1 MLSCQLARSLRAAP
15 MRLSTDYV
23 SLTRDDLAAG
33 VPFGFDLYDADGAAL
48 LPAGTTLR
56 DAAQHAF
63 LFEHFRP
70 LRRRDPAEAAAGP
83 RVPDAVSASVPDAT
97 RMGLSAGASIGI
109 RRRVG
114 TTRGL
119 QRCRLIGIA
128 ASGALFVEPQSAA
141 AFDFARG
148 DDIEAVAIGRA
159 AVLRFG
165 ATVESAQ
172 AAGVARYL
180 VLSPPG
186 FVDRLRTRAEP
197 RVPARIAACCTG
209 GAEGVEG
216 IGMVHDISVS
226 GLSIA
231 ADRPLAAVGEP
242 LRVLLPYATGGRVEQ
257 LALDGTVRAV
267 HADPAAPV
275 LTLHHTA
282 FGEMGADDL
291 IRLKALL
298 FDRLMASSSEI
309 GRRR

>member
-1 MLSCQLARSLRAAP
+1 

-23 SLTRDDLAAG
+23 PLTRDDLAAG
-33 VPFGFDLYDADGAAL
+33 VPLGFDLYDADGAAL

-63 LFEHFRP
+63 LFDHFRP
-70 LRRRDPAEAAAGP
+70 VRRRDDAEAAAEP
-83 RVPDAVSASVPDAT
+83 RAPDAVPHAP

-128 ASGALFVEPQSAA
+128 ASGALFVEPQPAA
-141 AFDFARG
+141 ALDFVRG

-159 AVLRFG
+159 AVSRFG
-165 ATVESAQ
+165 ATVESVQ
-172 AAGVARYL
+172 AAGAARFL

-197 RVPARIAACCTG
+197 RVPVRIAACCAG
-209 GAEGVEG
+209 GSEGAEGL
-216 IGMVHDISVS
+216 GMVHDISLS

-231 ADRPLAAVGEP
+231 VDRPIAATGEP
-242 LRVLLPYATGGRVEQ
+242 LRVQLPYAAGDRVEL

-267 HADPAAPV
+267 HADPAAPA
-275 LTLHHTA
+275 LTLHHAA
-282 FGEMGADDL
+282 FGETGADDL

-298 FDRLMASSSEI
+298 FDRLMAPSETD
-309 GRRR
+309 RRR

>member
-1 MLSCQLARSLRAAP
+1 

-23 SLTRDDLAAG
+23 PLARDDLAAG
-33 VPFGFDLYDADGAAL
+33 VPLGFDLYDADGAAL

-63 LFEHFRP
+63 LFDHFRP
-70 LRRRDPAEAAAGP
+70 VRRRDDAEAAAEP
-83 RVPDAVSASVPDAT
+83 RVPDAVPHAP

-119 QRCRLIGIA
+119 QRCRLIGSA
-128 ASGALFVEPQSAA
+128 ASGALFVEPQPSAA
-141 AFDFARG
+141 LDFAHG

-159 AVLRFG
+159 AVSRFG
-165 ATVESAQ
+165 ATVESVQ
-172 AAGVARYL
+172 AAGAARFL

-197 RVPARIAACCTG
+197 RVPVRIAACCTG
-209 GAEGVEG
+209 GSEGAEG
-216 IGMVHDISVS
+216 IGMVHDISLS

-231 ADRPLAAVGEP
+231 VDRPIAAIGEP
-242 LRVLLPYATGGRVEQ
+242 LRVQLPYAAGDRVEL

-267 HADPAAPV
+267 HADPAAPA
-275 LTLHHTA
+275 LTLHHAA
-282 FGEMGADDL
+282 FGETGADDL

-298 FDRLMASSSEI
+298 FDRLMASSDTD
-309 GRRR
+309 RRR

>member
-1 MLSCQLARSLRAAP
+1 

-23 SLTRDDLAAG
+23 PLARDDLAAG
-33 VPFGFDLYDADGAAL
+33 VPLGFDLYDADGAAL
-48 LPAGTTLR
+48 LPVGTTLR

-63 LFEHFRP
+63 LFDHFRP
-70 LRRRDPAEAAAGP
+70 VRRRDDAEAEAEP
-83 RVPDAVSASVPDAT
+83 RVPDAVPHAP

-119 QRCRLIGIA
+119 QRYRLIGIA
-128 ASGALFVEPQSAA
+128 ASGALFVEPQPAA

-159 AVLRFG
+159 AVSRFG
-165 ATVESAQ
+165 ATVESVQ
-172 AAGVARYL
+172 AAGAARFL

-197 RVPARIAACCTG
+197 RVPVRIAACCAG
-209 GAEGVEG
+209 GSEGAEG

-231 ADRPLAAVGEP
+231 VDRPIAAIGEP
-242 LRVLLPYATGGRVEQ
+242 LRVQLPYTTGDRVEL

-267 HADPAAPV
+267 HADPAAPA
-275 LTLHHTA
+275 LTLHHAA
-282 FGEMGADDL
+282 FGETGADDL

-298 FDRLMASSSEI
+298 FDRLMVSSDS

>member
-1 MLSCQLARSLRAAP
+1 

-23 SLTRDDLAAG
+23 PLTRDDLAAG
-33 VPFGFDLYDADGAAL
+33 VPLGFDLYDADGAAL
-48 LPAGTTLR
+48 LPAGTTLH

-63 LFEHFRP
+63 LFDHFRP
-70 LRRRDPAEAAAGP
+70 VRRRDDAEAEASP
-83 RVPDAVSASVPDAT
+83 RVPDAMPHAP

-128 ASGALFVEPQSAA
+128 ASGALFVEPQPAA
-141 AFDFARG
+141 ALDFARG

-159 AVLRFG
+159 AVSRFG
-165 ATVESAQ
+165 ATVESVQ
-172 AAGVARYL
+172 AAGAARFL

-197 RVPARIAACCTG
+197 RVPVRIAACCAG
-209 GAEGVEG
+209 GAERAEG
-216 IGMVHDISVS
+216 IGMVHDISLS

-231 ADRPLAAVGEP
+231 VDRPIAATGEP
-242 LRVLLPYATGGRVEQ
+242 LRVQLPYAAGGRVEL

-267 HADPAAPV
+267 HADPAAPA
-275 LTLHHTA
+275 LTLHHAA
-282 FGEMGADDL
+282 FGETGADDL

-298 FDRLMASSSEI
+298 FDRLMAPSETD
-309 GRRR
+309 RRR